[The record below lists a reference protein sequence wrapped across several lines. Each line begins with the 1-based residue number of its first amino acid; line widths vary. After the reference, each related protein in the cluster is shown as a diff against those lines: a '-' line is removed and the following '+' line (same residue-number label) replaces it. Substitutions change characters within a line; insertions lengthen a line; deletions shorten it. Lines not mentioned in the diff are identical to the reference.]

1 MIQDGSFCSRPS
13 PHRVHL
19 SPLTAQGGASLCFH
33 QSSTTPIP
41 PHSVCC
47 LETPRVLGISVWR
60 CQPGSGVG
68 RLAFDLHSGSGGPR
82 VLQSKSQAT
91 FGLRGSSLLLVL
103 QPVCWSSP
111 SSGGLHSGFSW
122 RQRTERHVG
131 CLQEALLQTLLLCL
145 LPHLALNPTQSGHC
159 GLWPP
164 SGQSPLLNVRGLCSK
179 PPGSEPVRGG

>member
-1 MIQDGSFCSRPS
+1 M
-13 PHRVHL
+13 L
-19 SPLTAQGGASLCFH
+19 SPKLH
-33 QSSTTPIP
+33 HPHP
-41 PHSVCC
+41 PHSAFAAWRHRGCW
-47 LETPRVLGISVWR
+47 GIPVWR
-60 CQPGSGVG
+60 CQPSGQVG

-91 FGLRGSSLLLVL
+91 LVSGETSCCCPF

-164 SGQSPLLNVRGLCSK
+164 SGQSPLLMLGVFCSEA
-179 PPGSEPVRGG
+179 PWFWSSVRGGRGPEWVFGKEKNADLRVFFRLCPSC